1 MNHKSLISNKKQF
14 FIGPLV
20 ISPTLHKDTRGYFFE
35 SWNKNTFNE
44 IMGKNIDFVQDNLS
58 KSYIGV
64 IRGLHYQLPPMA
76 QGKLIRVTKGLI
88 YDVIVDLRKDS
99 PTFSQWGGINL
110 NEETNNQLWV
120 PIGFAHGFLT
130 LSNYAIVEY
139 KVTNF
144 WSSNEEKSLI
154 WNDKDINI
162 DWPKINFN
170 NQIPIISKKD
180 QSALEFVQLN
190 QAGDLF

>member
-1 MNHKSLISNKKQF
+1 MNHKSLISNKKQV

-20 ISPTLHKDTRGYFFE
+20 ISPTVHKDTRGYFFE
-35 SWNKNTFNE
+35 SWNKNSFNE

-58 KSYIGV
+58 KSSVGV

-110 NEETNNQLWV
+110 NEEANNQLWV

-162 DWPKINFN
+162 EWPKKNFN

-180 QSALEFVQLN
+180 KSALEFAQLN
-190 QAGDLF
+190 QADYLF

>member
-14 FIGPLV
+14 FVGPLV
-20 ISPTLHKDTRGYFFE
+20 ISPSVHKDTRGYFFE

-44 IMGKNIDFVQDNLS
+44 VMGKNIDFVQDNLS
-58 KSYIGV
+58 KSSKGV

-110 NEETNNQLWV
+110 NEEANNQLWV

-162 DWPKINFN
+162 EWPKKNFN

-180 QSALEFVQLN
+180 KSALEFAQLN
-190 QAGDLF
+190 QADYLF